1 MSERIIDVALVEG
14 LRAEGTNGKHVVVM
28 DEPVE
33 DGGTDQG
40 LTPVQLFLSAMGG
53 CAVIT
58 MRLYAQRKGWD
69 LRDAQVQ
76 VTLVR
81 PNPGEKFAPKLTQA
95 ITLVGDLDDGQRER
109 LRQIAGRCPVHR
121 LTDGPLETEE
131 VLA

>member
-1 MSERIIDVALVEG
+1 MNERTMEVALVEG
-14 LRAEGTNGKHVVVM
+14 LRAEGTDGRHVVVM
-28 DEPVE
+28 DEPLE

-69 LRDAQVQ
+69 LKDAK
-76 VTLVR
+76 VR
-81 PNPGEKFAPKLTQA
+81 VVLRRPEPGEKLTPTLVQE
-95 ITLVGDLDDGQRER
+95 ITLEGELDEAQRER

-121 LTDGPLETEE
+121 LTDGPLETQEI
-131 VLA
+131 LA

>member
-1 MSERIIDVALVEG
+1 
-14 LRAEGTNGKHVVVM
+14 M
-28 DEPVE
+28 DEPVA
-33 DGGTDQG
+33 DGGTDGG
-40 LTPVQLFLSAMGG
+40 LTPVQLFLSSLGG

-69 LRDAQVQ
+69 LKDAKVR

-81 PNPGEKFAPKLTQA
+81 PEPGEKFAPRLTQT
-95 ITLVGDLDDGQRER
+95 ITLEGDLDEAQRER

>member
-14 LRAEGTNGKHVVVM
+14 LRAEGTNGRHVVVM

-33 DGGTDQG
+33 SGGTDRG
-40 LTPVQLFLSAMGG
+40 LTPVQLFLSSLGG

-69 LRDAQVQ
+69 LQDAKVQ
-76 VTLVR
+76 VTLLR
-81 PNPGEKFAPKLTQA
+81 PGRGEKSPPKITQA
-95 ITLVGDLDDGQRER
+95 VTLVGDLDDAQRER

-121 LTDGPLETEE
+121 LTEGPLKTEE
-131 VLA
+131 VLT